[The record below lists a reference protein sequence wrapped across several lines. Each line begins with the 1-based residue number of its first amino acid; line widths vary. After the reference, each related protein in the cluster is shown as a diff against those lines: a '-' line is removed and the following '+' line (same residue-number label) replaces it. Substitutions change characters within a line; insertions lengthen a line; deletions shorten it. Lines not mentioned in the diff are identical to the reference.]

1 MCCFGGSGE
10 GYPLLELLGVYCGSE
25 IGSTMGMSDGIIY
38 GKIGGSFLGEWTFG
52 SETRS
57 EVSSSGRFSYGGR

>member
-25 IGSTMGMSDGIIY
+25 IGSTIGMSDGIIY
-38 GKIGGSFLGEWTFG
+38 GKIGESFLGEWTFG

-57 EVSSSGRFSYGGR
+57 EVSYYIGSLYGGI